1 MVTQQN
7 LFIKKILTYN
17 STGEGKMLVFLMILS
32 LPLNNMVL
40 ENEKVTVS
48 NLTLTPVPV
57 FFSHRDVKAFN
68 SRTHL
73 FREWGGWGWG
83 WGGN

>member
-1 MVTQQN
+1 MVTQLN

-17 STGEGKMLVFLMILS
+17 STGEGKMLVFLMIFS

-40 ENEKVTVS
+40 ESEKVTVS

-57 FFSHRDVKAFN
+57 FVSHRNVGI
-68 SRTHL
+68 S
-73 FREWGGWGWG
+73 ESV
-83 WGGN
+83 

>member
-17 STGEGKMLVFLMILS
+17 STGEGKMLVFLMILPV
-32 LPLNNMVL
+32 PLNNMVL

-48 NLTLTPVPV
+48 NLTVSNLTV
-57 FFSHRDVKAFN
+57 FN
-68 SRTHL
+68 LT
-73 FREWGGWGWG
+73 
-83 WGGN
+83 

>member
-48 NLTLTPVPV
+48 NLTVSNLT
-57 FFSHRDVKAFN
+57 
-68 SRTHL
+68 
-73 FREWGGWGWG
+73 
-83 WGGN
+83 

>member
-1 MVTQQN
+1 
-7 LFIKKILTYN
+7 
-17 STGEGKMLVFLMILS
+17 MLVFLMILS

-73 FREWGGWGWG
+73 FREWVTRNGIYDSSTTILISFKQ
-83 WGGN
+83 

>member
-1 MVTQQN
+1 MTQQN

-48 NLTLTPVPV
+48 NLTLTPVLV
-57 FFSHRDVKAFN
+57 FFAHRDVGISESVFNYN

-73 FREWGGWGWG
+73 FRGEGG
-83 WGGN
+83 GGN

>member
-17 STGEGKMLVFLMILS
+17 STGEGKMLVFLMILPV
-32 LPLNNMVL
+32 PLNNMVL

-57 FFSHRDVKAFN
+57 FVSHRDVGF
-68 SRTHL
+68 S
-73 FREWGGWGWG
+73 ESV
-83 WGGN
+83 